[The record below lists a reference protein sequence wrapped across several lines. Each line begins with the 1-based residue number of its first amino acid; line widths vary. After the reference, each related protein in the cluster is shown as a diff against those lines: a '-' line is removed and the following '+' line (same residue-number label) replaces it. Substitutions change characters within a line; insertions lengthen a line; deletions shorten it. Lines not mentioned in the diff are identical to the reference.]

1 MRIKKRLIILL
12 ILLISLIGLLLQQ
25 PEPTTVFIEQS
36 RFVLLGVVGAIFANA
51 TGAGGGVIFVPI
63 FNQLNLASTEIV
75 ATSFAIQCFG
85 MVAGSIAWRDHYLKS
100 KYANTHS
107 HSIWA
112 VLPKLLLLTV
122 PYAIAGIWTVQYSP
136 LHTWISSAEDSLHWV
151 FGSFSIFLA
160 CAIFASLSRLKAKEH
175 AQKITTFDCIA
186 LAVTAYIGGLIT
198 AWLSVGVGELVAV
211 YLILRRYSVTLSIA
225 VAVMLSALS
234 VWGGVLYY
242 IVSDVVSGAFFDVL
256 VLRDAHHSL
265 FDVFTGNSMIIYPIA
280 CFAGIGAIIGG
291 SVAKY
296 IVLWLNPYQVKV
308 FFAGWVMLMGIVNM
322 PIFS

>member
-25 PEPTTVFIEQS
+25 PEPITVFIEHS

-75 ATSFAIQCFG
+75 ATSFVIQCFG
-85 MVAGSIAWRDHYLKS
+85 MVAGSIAWRDHYLTAKIDTPQ
-100 KYANTHS
+100 NQ
-107 HSIWA
+107 SIWA
-112 VLPKLLLLTV
+112 ALPRLLMVTV
-122 PYAIAGIWTVQYSP
+122 PFSIIGIWTVQYSP
-136 LHTWISSAEDSLHWV
+136 LHNWISSAEDSLHWA

-160 CAIFASLSRLKAKEH
+160 CAIFASLGRLKAKEQ

-186 LAVTAYIGGLIT
+186 LAIIAYVGGMIT

-211 YLILRRYSVTLSIA
+211 YLILRHYSVTLSIA
-225 VAVMLSALS
+225 VAVMLSAIS
-234 VWGGVLYY
+234 VWGGALYY
-242 IVSDVVSGAFFDVL
+242 VVSDVVFDTYA
-256 VLRDAHHSL
+256 DA
-265 FDVFTGNSMIIYPIA
+265 FTGKSMIIYPIA

-308 FFAGWVMLMGIVNM
+308 FFAAWVLLMGIVNM

>member
-25 PEPTTVFIEQS
+25 PEPITVFIEQS

-136 LHTWISSAEDSLHWV
+136 LHT
-151 FGSFSIFLA
+151 F
-160 CAIFASLSRLKAKEH
+160 CRRL
-175 AQKITTFDCIA
+175 
-186 LAVTAYIGGLIT
+186 
-198 AWLSVGVGELVAV
+198 
-211 YLILRRYSVTLSIA
+211 VTLGLWFFFYI
-225 VAVMLSALS
+225 LSMR
-234 VWGGVLYY
+234 Y
-242 IVSDVVSGAFFDVL
+242 IRIIKSAQSQ
-256 VLRDAHHSL
+256 RTRTKNHH
-265 FDVFTGNSMIIYPIA
+265 I
-280 CFAGIGAIIGG
+280 
-291 SVAKY
+291 
-296 IVLWLNPYQVKV
+296 
-308 FFAGWVMLMGIVNM
+308 
-322 PIFS
+322 

>member
-25 PEPTTVFIEQS
+25 PEPITVFIEQS

-100 KYANTHS
+100 KYENMHTR
-107 HSIWA
+107 SIWA

-160 CAIFASLSRLKAKEH
+160 CAIFASLSRLKAKEQ
-175 AQKITTFDCIA
+175 AQKITIFDCIA
-186 LAVTAYIGGLIT
+186 LAIIAYIGGLIT
-198 AWLSVGVGELVAV
+198 AWLSVGVGELIAV

-225 VAVMLSALS
+225 IAVMLSAIS
-234 VWGGVLYY
+234 VWGGILYY
-242 IVSDVVSGAFFDVL
+242 VVSDVVTGAFFNVL
-256 VLRDAHHSL
+256 MLGDTHSL
-265 FDVFTGNSMIIYPIA
+265 FDVFSGNSMIIYPIA